1 MLPKDRAI
9 SSSSY
14 PRPLQFTQEIG
25 RLEETEA
32 SYKQSIALKP
42 DFLEAHCNLDIVLYN
57 NGNIDSALESIQK
70 ANEIDP
76 NSKEFR
82 FLLNVMKSRK
92 SRKESEVAVGDTS
105 DITAFTG
112 LTSNPLILN
121 RVVEAEL
128 ITNLYGMS
136 SRERN
141 KRGDARYGT
150 RSSDF
155 DLFDDTRPI
164 IKTLADDLT
173 RIIMEAVKSNVYIYD
188 SFFNILGA
196 GGGTT
201 PHNHLNDLDKGI
213 GLDLGK
219 QKYSL
224 AYYLCVGDQN
234 CNNPGT
240 LKLYDPNE
248 DILPREGMIIIIP
261 AGRKH
266 SAVYG
271 GKTDR
276 VMIGVNFYSL

>member
-1 MLPKDRAI
+1 MLRKDRAI

-14 PRPLQFTQEIG
+14 PRPLQFAQEIG
-25 RLEETEA
+25 RLKETEA
-32 SYKQSIALKP
+32 SYKQAIALKP
-42 DFLEAHCNLDIVLYN
+42 DFSEAHCDLGIVLYN
-57 NGNIDSALESIQK
+57 IGDKDSALESIQT

-105 DITAFTG
+105 DIADFKG
-112 LTSNPLILN
+112 LVSNPLILN

-128 ITNLYGMS
+128 IINLYGMS
-136 SRERN
+136 FREMN

-164 IKTLADDLT
+164 IKTAADDLT

-201 PHNHLNDLDKGI
+201 PHNHLND
-213 GLDLGK
+213 
-219 QKYSL
+219 
-224 AYYLCVGDQN
+224 
-234 CNNPGT
+234 
-240 LKLYDPNE
+240 
-248 DILPREGMIIIIP
+248 
-261 AGRKH
+261 
-266 SAVYG
+266 
-271 GKTDR
+271 
-276 VMIGVNFYSL
+276 